1 MFVYIF
7 YLWIFMRYILLLVLA
22 FSANAQTD
30 SADLIGSLIDK
41 SGQPLSKVTVHLPGS
56 DTQTNDQGVF
66 TFEALPLGE
75 YELDIEV
82 STHQHYNTTIQHD
95 GSEVTINV
103 DDVALDKL
111 VVSANPLEHNQLK
124 MTTPVHIL
132 DEEQLVMDRS
142 LSIDQTLNSITGVN
156 SGSFGAGSGQIVIRG
171 QQGPRVKVLQNNTGL
186 QDASSVSPDHWI
198 STESLLAKQIEVLK
212 GPATLLYGGGA
223 VGGVVNV
230 IDNTIPTTVPDSLEG
245 DIEGRLSD
253 STMGEKALAF
263 GLDVPMGD
271 QFAAH
276 FSGFRNET
284 DDYKITGE
292 AESEILHDAEGH
304 EEHEEEEEEEH
315 EENHGVLE
323 NSSVESDGFNL
334 GFSRITDAGHWGVS
348 YSQLNRNYGIPG
360 HEHHEEEEH
369 HDDEEEH
376 EDEHEEEEH
385 HEEVVRI
392 DLEKQVFKVKGL
404 HRFSEGGF
412 LSQLKTHYANSDYQ
426 HIEFEGDEVGTV
438 FDNEADEWRV
448 ELTHEHVIGFTGVW
462 GLQWNNRDF
471 SAIGEEAYILPSDTQ
486 NIGLFMIEERELSQ
500 GHFEF
505 GARYDQQ
512 KVKTSLFP
520 TLKDEALS
528 VSLGG
533 TWEMNGQWTMPVNFA
548 HAQRLPTAEELFS
561 NRSGA
566 EELIPH
572 LATGIIEIGNP
583 DLTHETANN
592 FDIGLRYR
600 GDKWQFNVSWFYN
613 KINDYIFLQE
623 MEEDHHDDEEEHGD
637 EHGDEHHDEEFPIF
651 AYQQQ
656 NATFRGF
663 EADLTLSIDDAFN
676 NQWSFRLF
684 ADATTAKLSKGGYV
698 PRIPANRV
706 GFDVNWSRGA
716 WSIMWDY
723 THVARQNDL
732 ADFELP
738 TASYNDMSFG
748 INWLHFGT
756 NAETLIFLKANNL
769 LDEEIREHASFTKD
783 IAPLPARSVSAGLR
797 VSF

>member
-1 MFVYIF
+1 
-7 YLWIFMRYILLLVLA
+7 MRYIFLLVLA
-22 FSANAQTD
+22 FGAKAQTD
-30 SADLIGSLIDK
+30 TADLIGSLIDK
-41 SGQPLSKVTVHLPGS
+41 SGEPLAQVTVHLL
-56 DTQTNDQGVF
+56 DLNTQTQTNNQGVF
-66 TFEALPLGE
+66 TFEQLPLGE
-75 YELDIEV
+75 YEIDIEI
-82 STHQHYNTTIQHD
+82 STQQHYNTSIQHD
-95 GSEVTINV
+95 GTEVTINV

-124 MTTPVHIL
+124 MTTPVSIL

-156 SGSFGAGSGQIVIRG
+156 SGSFGAGSGQVVIRG

-198 STESLLAKQIEVLK
+198 SSESLLAKQIEVLK

-230 IDNTIPTTVPDSLEG
+230 IDNTIPTTVPDDLDG
-245 DIEGRLSD
+245 AIEGRFSD
-253 STMGEKALAF
+253 NTIGEQALTF

-276 FSGFRNET
+276 FSGFQNET
-284 DDYKITGE
+284 DDYQITGE

-304 EEHEEEEEEEH
+304 EEHEEEEEEH

-334 GFSRITDAGHWGVS
+334 GFSHITDAGHWGVS

-360 HEHHEEEEH
+360 HAHNDEGHEEEH

-376 EDEHEEEEH
+376 EDEHEEE
-385 HEEVVRI
+385 VVRI
-392 DLEKQVFKVKGL
+392 DLEKQVFKLKGL
-404 HRFSEGGF
+404 HRFSEDGF
-412 LSQLKTHYANSDYQ
+412 LSQMKMHYANSDYQ
-426 HIEFEGDEVGTV
+426 HVELEGDEVGTV

-486 NIGLFMIEERELSQ
+486 NIGLFLIEERELSQ
-500 GHFEF
+500 GHLEF
-505 GARYDQQ
+505 GARFDRQQ
-512 KVKTSLFP
+512 VKTNLFP
-520 TLKDEALS
+520 TLKDNAFS
-528 VSLGG
+528 ISAGG
-533 TWEMNGQWTMPVNFA
+533 TWELNDQWTMPINFA
-548 HAQRLPTAEELFS
+548 RAQRLPTAEELFS
-561 NRSGA
+561 NQSGA

-572 LATGIIEIGNP
+572 LATGTIEIGNI

-613 KINDYIFLQE
+613 KVNDFIFLQE
-623 MEEDHHDDEEEHGD
+623 THEDHHDDDEEEEH
-637 EHGDEHHDEEFPIF
+637 EEYPTFV
-651 AYQQQ
+651 YQQQ
-656 NATFRGF
+656 NATFKGF

-676 NQWSFRLF
+676 NQWAFRLF

-706 GFDVNWSRGA
+706 GLNVNWSRGP
-716 WSIMWDY
+716 WSVMLDY
-723 THVARQNDL
+723 THVERQNDL
-732 ADFELP
+732 ADYELP
-738 TASYNDMSFG
+738 TASYDDMSLG

-756 NAETLIFLKANNL
+756 RAETLVFLKANNL

-783 IAPLPARSVSAGLR
+783 IAPLPARSISAGLR